1 MNRTDRTLP
10 PGTYSSMTYP
20 NETLEIP
27 YVSSSWGLLEA
38 GWSSHTMGHQMTRL
52 SVYSFGKMLMTYCEA
67 RITATMTVGKVQPL
81 LVKYLHFLSVC
92 LPISMDKGPE
102 GCFSRS

>member
-1 MNRTDRTLP
+1 MGTIRAEPGGCLLWLVLVHSPSRHHWSPLCARHQDATVNGTDRTLP

-52 SVYSFGKMLMTYCEA
+52 SVYSFGKMLTTYC
-67 RITATMTVGKVQPL
+67 
-81 LVKYLHFLSVC
+81 
-92 LPISMDKGPE
+92 
-102 GCFSRS
+102 